1 MHNSQN
7 HLILKDW
14 KKIKKI
20 GLLRVK
26 LKKKTKKKE
35 KILFQLIV
43 LCECDYSYLATF

>member
-26 LKKKTKKKE
+26 LKKKTKKKN
-35 KILFQLIV
+35 IIPINNTLWVWL
-43 LCECDYSYLATF
+43 